1 MAIVLSSATAGATLA
16 TWDCGDDASI
26 DAAWIHS
33 WAVNQGENGR
43 CWTDVPVHIKLA
55 AKGLNRAESRARLLS
70 TATWQVHLSSQS
82 YRDWYGREPDVS
94 AVFSGLESHVRDDRA
109 RWLRVQ
115 FSKCVAKRSAEILA
129 RDPEI
134 EQAFIEPETTLP
146 DRFQPGLDAPID
158 NRGHRVV
165 GGRHY
170 ADVGDQMPMW
180 IEVDHGAID
189 LDRMIAVPT
198 RDDGESC
205 PIHTPSFESYQGYL
219 GPAPG
224 GIDAPAAWRRG
235 FRGQGV
241 WFADIE
247 GGWNAKHEDLPG
259 DRITHVAG
267 EEIKDPSWRAHGTAV
282 LGEVVGRD
290 NGKGVVGIAP
300 DVERVFTSSIG
311 GIAVADA
318 IDKAARALRAGDVL
332 LIELQRTGPRGRFLP
347 VEYWDD
353 VYDAIYAATQR
364 GVVVIEAAGN
374 GNEDLDHK
382 EYKGKLDRKKRD
394 SGAIM
399 IGAGAPLREGF
410 RDREKLDF
418 SNYGSRVDVQG
429 WGRKVAT
436 LDYGDLQSCEDEQ
449 QDWRYTDRHYTGEFS
464 GTSSASPIVAG
475 AAVILQGIAR
485 SRGAV
490 IPPIELRE
498 LLRRTGTP
506 QAGDTAKHI
515 GPRPDLA
522 RAIVGMSLES
532 NDWRSLVA
540 CDVSDASQCP

>member
-1 MAIVLSSATAGATLA
+1 MFAEQVTARSRALALLVAVGIVVALVGKAPWRAWQCTKGRDVGTPVYVHVKLARQGMNVAETMATWRASRVFDAMQLA
-16 TWDCGDDASI
+16 TVTELG
-26 DAAWIHS
+26 
-33 WAVNQGENGR
+33 
-43 CWTDVPVHIKLA
+43 PVFTELPA
-55 AKGLNRAESRARLLS
+55 
-70 TATWQVHLSSQS
+70 
-82 YRDWYGREPDVS
+82 D
-94 AVFSGLESHVRDDRA
+94 VRDDRA
-109 RWLRVQ
+109 RWLRMKVE
-115 FSKCVAKRSAEILA
+115 SGEGWVAQMQH
-129 RDPEI
+129 DPAV
-134 EQAFIEPETTLP
+134 EQAFVEPQTVLA
-146 DRFQPGLDAPID
+146 DRYI
-158 NRGHRVV
+158 
-165 GGRHY
+165 
-170 ADVGDQMPMW
+170 DVGDNTPLYLRVVDKHPVIGTI
-180 IEVDHGAID
+180 IE
-189 LDRMIAVPT
+189 R

-205 PIHTPSFESYQGYL
+205 PIQTPSFESYQGYL

-247 GGWNAKHEDLPG
+247 GGWNTKHEDLPG

-267 EEIKDPSWRAHGTAV
+267 QEIKDPSWRAHGTAV

-318 IDKAARALRAGDVL
+318 IDRAARVLRPGDVL
-332 LIELQRTGPRGRFLP
+332 LIELQRTGPRGRYMP

-353 VYDAIYAATQR
+353 IFDTIKAATQR

-374 GNEDLDHK
+374 GNEDLDHDA
-382 EYKGKLDRKKRD
+382 YKGKLDRKKRD

-399 IGAGAPLREGF
+399 IGAGGPPREGY

-436 LDYGDLQSCEDEQ
+436 LDYGDLQSCEDEE

-475 AAVILQGIAR
+475 AAIILQSIAR
-485 SRGAV
+485 ARGV
-490 IPPIELRE
+490 TIPPIELRE

-506 QAGDTAKHI
+506 QAGDTRKHI

-522 RAIVGMSLES
+522 RAIAAMPEH
-532 NDWRSLVA
+532 DDYYR
-540 CDVSDASQCP
+540 CDECGLGWPAE